1 MEDAAKKK
9 YIFIINPTAGNHKA
23 TELKDEIVQKFESLG
38 ILEKCLIRFTER
50 PLHAMQLAREYA
62 GLYGGDAIIYACG
75 GDGTVNEVVNG
86 IIGTDAVL
94 SVIPSGTGNDFVK
107 TLFSNQNKHEIIA
120 DILNYEL
127 GKIDSATLDGRT
139 FVNIS
144 SLGFDTIVGD
154 RAKQMVSKAKFLGG
168 FAYFLAIFICLF
180 QKNYSH
186 MKYHFESENIK
197 GEPVH
202 YDGEMDFVLAAIA
215 NGRHYGGMFN
225 PCPDADLRDGFL
237 DICLVGR
244 LNPFKILIMIPS
256 YIKGTHTGNA
266 AAKMFKIKKGYIEN
280 PKENLLVNCDGES
293 FTKKR
298 VDFEIIPD
306 SIHVACY

>member
-1 MEDAAKKK
+1 
-9 YIFIINPTAGNHKA
+9 
-23 TELKDEIVQKFESLG
+23 
-38 ILEKCLIRFTER
+38 
-50 PLHAMQLAREYA
+50 
-62 GLYGGDAIIYACG
+62 
-75 GDGTVNEVVNG
+75 
-86 IIGTDAVL
+86 
-94 SVIPSGTGNDFVK
+94 
-107 TLFSNQNKHEIIA
+107 
-120 DILNYEL
+120 
-127 GKIDSATLDGRT
+127 
-139 FVNIS
+139 
-144 SLGFDTIVGD
+144 
-154 RAKQMVSKAKFLGG
+154 
-168 FAYFLAIFICLF
+168 
-180 QKNYSH
+180 